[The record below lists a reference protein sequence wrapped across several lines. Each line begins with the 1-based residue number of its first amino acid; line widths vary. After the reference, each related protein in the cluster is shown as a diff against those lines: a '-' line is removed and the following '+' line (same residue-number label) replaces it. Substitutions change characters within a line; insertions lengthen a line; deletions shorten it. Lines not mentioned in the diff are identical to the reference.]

1 MDRQFLEFWG
11 NFMLNAA
18 KSQKQLEDLT
28 AWMKGGLKGFEELS
42 SLFQKIYGLG
52 KVEQE
57 SPDGL
62 KTWAA
67 AQENF
72 TQSYREYLTLLG
84 VVPREEHLA
93 LVRKYEEL
101 KEKVASQEET
111 IKTFAHAVVANQ
123 SGRIPGYGRPVRGT
137 RQETG

>member
-28 AWMKGGLKGFEELS
+28 AWMKGGHKGFEELS
-42 SLFQKIYGLG
+42 SLFQKTYGLG

-72 TQSYREYLTLLG
+72 TQSFREYQ
-84 VVPREEHLA
+84 R
-93 LVRKYEEL
+93 
-101 KEKVASQEET
+101 
-111 IKTFAHAVVANQ
+111 
-123 SGRIPGYGRPVRGT
+123 RG
-137 RQETG
+137 